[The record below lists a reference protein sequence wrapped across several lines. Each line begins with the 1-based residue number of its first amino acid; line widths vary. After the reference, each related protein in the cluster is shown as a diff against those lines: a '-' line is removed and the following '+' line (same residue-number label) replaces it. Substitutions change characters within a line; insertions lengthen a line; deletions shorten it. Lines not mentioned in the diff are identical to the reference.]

1 MEFSHSV
8 PHGANNDLYLTSG
21 DNLSDIQIF
30 LSSPL
35 SCSDWARWSWQIYW
49 NCFLYDLD
57 FKWTLWERSM
67 GCLETRLE
75 RNLINKKSCIFSTLL
90 LDNLILRVINTDF
103 PGNENTT
110 VITVG
115 FIMNFT
121 RRLNI
126 YYASEKQALIS

>member
-1 MEFSHSV
+1 
-8 PHGANNDLYLTSG
+8 
-21 DNLSDIQIF
+21 
-30 LSSPL
+30 
-35 SCSDWARWSWQIYW
+35 
-49 NCFLYDLD
+49 
-57 FKWTLWERSM
+57 M